1 MAAYTISSTLS
12 KQASSLTSHDPA
24 LPRICLCLSG
34 NALNGYCSAG
44 LFSSKQCTRF
54 QQVRPKIWQIRL
66 ESKLSK
72 KYLQR
77 LGQPHYIQTSHW
89 SEAAQNLA
97 APFIGLSDECA
108 RHAFFMSV
116 YATFS
121 WIWNNENIFFN
132 SLNKDFPSNRPPAQ
146 QVTYPCD
153 SFSFPTLTLGLICIR
168 SLLWQLVS
176 GELISMKLAQD
187 DTQALGLPDPG
198 PNCDWLAPD
207 TIALLIQQIVLQV
220 ACCDPAM
227 HKSYHVSPA

>member
-1 MAAYTISSTLS
+1 MDIVAQT
-12 KQASSLTSHDPA
+12 SLVANSVLNRLGQRYDRLDLNRTFQEIFAKPHDI
-24 LPRICLCLSG
+24 LD
-34 NALNGYCSAG
+34 
-44 LFSSKQCTRF
+44 
-54 QQVRPKIWQIRL
+54 
-66 ESKLSK
+66 SKLSK
-72 KYLQR
+72 
-77 LGQPHYIQTSHW
+77 
-89 SEAAQNLA
+89 A

-108 RHAFFMSV
+108 RHAFFLSV

-121 WIWNNENIFFN
+121 WIWNNANIFFN

-207 TIALLIQQIVLQV
+207 TIALFIQQIVPQV
-220 ACCDPAM
+220 ACCDPAT
-227 HKSYHVSPA
+227 HKSYHVSLV